1 MIDLDKKIIFT
12 HHPKCGGTTIEAAF
26 GWHPREKRIRE
37 KKIVESDYIDWFSNI
52 KHAFLEAHMEILKD
66 KNLNYKDFFKFTCV
80 RNPWDLMVSR
90 YFHDK
95 HDFRV
100 DDSIKKLTFDE
111 FVIHR
116 LDKGCSKKNKVLN
129 FTPFLFYNNEFCMDY
144 VIRFENYKEDTDKV
158 LKKFNLKLPEKNYN
172 VSKEKKE
179 HYGAFYK
186 NTKTIKLVE
195 EAGKDVIELFG
206 YEF

>member
-52 KHAFLEAHMEILKD
+52 KHAFLEAHVEILKS
-66 KNLNYKDFFKFTCV
+66 KNINYKDFFKFTCV

-90 YFHDK
+90 FFHDNRAF
-95 HDFRV
+95 DV
-100 DDSIKKLTFDE
+100 NDGIKKLTFDE
-111 FVIHR
+111 YVNRR
-116 LDKGCSKKNKVLN
+116 LHKDRPKTAKILN

-144 VIRFENYKEDTDKV
+144 VIRFENYKEDVNKV
-158 LKKFNLKLPEKNYN
+158 LKQFNVKWPGMNYN
-172 VSKEKKE
+172 VSKEKKG
-179 HYGAFYK
+179 HYRTFYK
-186 NTKTIKLVE
+186 NPKTRKLVE

>member
-26 GWHPREKRIRE
+26 GWHPREKRIVE
-37 KKIVESDYIDWFSNI
+37 KEKFDLNYVDFFKKF

-90 YFHDK
+90 YFHDMRGVK
-95 HDFRV
+95 EDTE
-100 DDSIKKLTFDE
+100 KETFDE
-111 FVIHR
+111 YVEKRLNKHR
-116 LDKGCSKKNKVLN
+116 PRTKVLN

-158 LKKFNLKLPEKNYN
+158 LKQFNVNWPEKNYN
-172 VSKEKKE
+172 VSTEKKG
-179 HYGAFYK
+179 HYRTFYTNQK
-186 NTKTIKLVE
+186 TKMLVE
-195 EAGKDVIELFG
+195 KEGMDIIEMFG